1 MGQITSGVGQISGL
15 PISDIIDQLIAIEA
29 RPKQIVEQR
38 IAVLQSQ
45 QIAFQ
50 DINAKLL
57 ALKLS
62 ASGFSTNKTFGTTT
76 ALSSN
81 EAALSAISVSS
92 ATPGTYSFI
101 VDRLVSTQQI
111 ITKGFV
117 DQDVTAVGTGTLNF
131 EFGDACLDTDT
142 DLTAL
147 NGGSGVVRGRIRIID
162 RSGASA
168 EVDLGKVQ
176 TVNDV
181 LDAINTASGI
191 SVTASVSGDKL
202 VVDDTSG
209 STTTALTVA
218 DIATSGVTAA
228 FGLDAVAAGNKLT
241 GNQINILT
249 VDSSLSQLND
259 EQGVD
264 INKKI
269 SGHMQFRLQDN
280 SAVTIDLT
288 GVTTMQQL
296 IDAIET
302 GSSNVIDVQINTG
315 GTGIELT
322 DTGVD
327 LGFDFESLVA
337 NGSNA
342 AKDLGIFGI
351 DTDGDGK
358 LVSGRLLAEI
368 NSKLVKNI
376 NGGVGATLG
385 EISITNRD
393 GMSTSVMLSSA
404 DSISQ
409 VIDLI
414 NTSGANVLAS
424 LNAAGNGILLDDQ
437 TGSEVYDLVVTDVSG
452 TGATDL
458 NLAGSHDGD
467 QVDSGN
473 LQFRYISGRTA
484 LASLNGG
491 LGVSSGRF
499 IITDSSGGSATV
511 DLSQSN
517 EIIVQDVL
525 DEINSRGLLIN
536 ARVND
541 HGDGILIEDIG
552 PGSVKLKVIE
562 DGSTTAADLG
572 ILGEVTNFSEDLDGT
587 FEKTVTVNATDTL
600 SDVVTAINN
609 AGIGARATVIN
620 DGSATAPFRLIL
632 TATQPGRAGAF
643 VFDDGALD
651 FGATILSGANDALV
665 FFGSDDAANGI
676 AIRSSTNSLNTTIP
690 GVSIDLNGTSSDTTV
705 TVTINY
711 DETAITSV
719 ARSFVEDFNAV
730 METLDTYDNFDSET
744 GQRGLLLGD
753 STVGMVRN
761 ALFRL
766 VTDANSDLTGQFNSL
781 AQVGIHVG
789 AGARLQFNEARF
801 LEAMESDRDAV
812 EAVFTFKETGTD
824 ETSNMSTITAA
835 GILVHFDELLS
846 TFTDGTGGIMQRRLD
861 AMQDQ
866 IKINTD
872 RIEQLDRS
880 LEAKRA
886 RLEAEFLA
894 MERAIAALQSQ
905 SAALASLQ
913 DLAASVNTF

>member
-1 MGQITSGVGQISGL
+1 MGQITSGVGLVSGL

-62 ASGFSTNKTFGTTT
+62 ASGFSTNKTFDTTT
-76 ALSSN
+76 ALSSD
-81 EAALSAISVSS
+81 EAALSAISASS

-101 VDRLVSTQQI
+101 VDRLVSTQQMI
-111 ITKGFV
+111 SKGFV
-117 DQDVTAVGTGTLNF
+117 DQDATAVGAGTLNF
-131 EFGDACLDTDT
+131 EFGDARLDTDT

-147 NGGSGVVRGRIRIID
+147 NGGSGVVRGRIHIID

-209 STTTALTVA
+209 STTTVLTVA

-228 FGLDAVAAGNKLT
+228 LGLDAAAAGNKLT

-249 VDSSLSQLND
+249 VDSSLSLLND
-259 EQGVD
+259 GQGVD
-264 INKKI
+264 INNELP
-269 SGHMQFRLQDN
+269 GHMQFRLQDN
-280 SAVTIDLT
+280 SVVTIDLT

-302 GSSNVIDVQINTG
+302 GSSNVIDVQINAG
-315 GTGIELT
+315 GTSLELT

-327 LGFDFESLVA
+327 LGFDLESLVF

-342 AKDLGIFGI
+342 AVDLGIFGV
-351 DTDGDGK
+351 DADGDGK

-376 NGGVGATLG
+376 NGGAGATLG

-393 GMSTSVMLSSA
+393 GMSTNVVLSSA

-424 LNAAGNGILLDDQ
+424 LNAAGNGLLLSDQ
-437 TGSEVYDLVVTDVSG
+437 TGSVVSDLIVTDVSG

-499 IITDSSGGSATV
+499 IITDSSGASATV
-511 DLSQSN
+511 DLSQGN
-517 EIIVQDVL
+517 EAIVQDVL

-536 ARVND
+536 ARIND
-541 HGDGILIEDIG
+541 RGDGILIGDTG

-562 DGSTTAADLG
+562 DGSTTAVDLG
-572 ILGEVTNFSEDLDGT
+572 LLGEVTNFSEDLDGT

-600 SDVVTAINN
+600 FDVVTAINN

-632 TATQPGRAGAF
+632 TATQSGRAGAF

-651 FGATILSGANDALV
+651 FGTTTLSAAKDALI
-665 FFGSDDAANGI
+665 FFGSDDAASGI
-676 AIRSSTNSLNTTIP
+676 AIRSSANSLNTTIP
-690 GVSIDLNGTSSDTTV
+690 GVRIDLNGTSDTTV

-711 DETAITSV
+711 DETAITGA

-744 GQRGLLLGD
+744 EQRGLLLGD
-753 STVGMVRN
+753 STVGIVRN

-766 VTDANSDLTGQFNSL
+766 VTGANSDLTGQFNSL
-781 AQVGIHVG
+781 TQVGIHVG

-801 LEAMESDRDAV
+801 LEALESDRDAV

-824 ETSNMSTITAA
+824 ETTNMSTITAA
-835 GILVHFDELLS
+835 GILVRFDELLS
-846 TFTDGTGGIMQRRLD
+846 TFTDETDGTMQLRLD

-866 IKINTD
+866 IEINTD

-886 RLEAEFLA
+886 RLKAEFLA

-913 DLAASVNTF
+913 ALAASVNTF